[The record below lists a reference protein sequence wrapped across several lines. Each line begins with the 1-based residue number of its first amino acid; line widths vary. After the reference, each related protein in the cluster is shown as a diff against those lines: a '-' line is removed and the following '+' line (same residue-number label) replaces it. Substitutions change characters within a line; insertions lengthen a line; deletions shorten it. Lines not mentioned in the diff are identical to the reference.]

1 MNYYKE
7 RIEFIK
13 KMAEVLSVTTDF
25 GGVHYARESA
35 TAQEYIK
42 VFNTLGNAY
51 FINITSHDLETIL
64 FETMSV
70 LMGQKPNSLIDKV
83 EDKRRVARLFKVA

>member
-7 RIEFIK
+7 RIEFIR
-13 KMAEVLSVTTDF
+13 KMADVLSVMTDF
-25 GGVHYARESA
+25 GGVHYARETA

-51 FINITSHDLETIL
+51 FIDITTHDYETIL
-64 FETMSV
+64 LETMAV
-70 LMGQKPNSLIDKV
+70 LMGQETESLVKKV
-83 EDKRRVARLFKVA
+83 ADKRRIARLFKVA

>member
-70 LMGQKPNSLIDKV
+70 LMGQKPNSLIDRV

>member
-25 GGVHYARESA
+25 GGVHYARENA
-35 TAQEYIK
+35 TNQEYIK

-51 FINITSHDLETIL
+51 FINITSHDLEMIL
-64 FETMSV
+64 YETMSV
-70 LMGQKPNSLIDKV
+70 LMGKMPDSMVDRV